1 MDSKPCIVGLGEILW
16 DMLPDGKQ
24 LGGAPANFS
33 YHAKALGGQS
43 YVVSSVGGD
52 ELGREVFEQLN
63 QIHLNHEFIAID
75 PQHPTGTAT
84 VELDSQGGPA
94 FTIHENVAWDHITFS
109 SGLKDLAA
117 RTNAVCFGSWAQRS
131 EVSRETIH
139 SFLESVSPDCLCVF
153 DINLRQSFFSKA
165 IVLGSLKC
173 ADALK
178 LNDDDELLLVSELF
192 SITGSESEV
201 MSKLLNG
208 FQLKLVALTK
218 GREGSCVISPEGD
231 SYYPSRVVEE
241 VVDTVGAGD
250 AFVAAVV
257 VGLLEN
263 LPLET
268 IHKNATSVAAQ
279 VCMKKGATPTLSKDL
294 VGVNN
299 VEGEKK

>member
-24 LGGAPANFS
+24 LGGAPANFA
-33 YHAKALGGQS
+33 YHAKAVGGQS
-43 YVVSSVGGD
+43 HVVSSVGDD
-52 ELGREVFEQLN
+52 ELGREVFERLN
-63 QIHLNHEFIAID
+63 QIHLNHEFIAVD

-84 VELDSQGGPA
+84 VELDSQGSPD
-94 FTIHENVAWDHITFS
+94 FTIHENVAWDYLTFS

-117 RTNAVCFGSWAQRS
+117 RTDAVCFGSLAQRS
-131 EVSRETIH
+131 EVSRKTIY
-139 SFLESVSPDCLCVF
+139 SFLESVSPDCLCIF

-165 IVLGSLKC
+165 IISESLKFG
-173 ADALK
+173 DVLK
-178 LNDDDELLLVSELF
+178 LNDDELLLVSELL
-192 SITGSESEV
+192 SIAGSESEI

-218 GREGSCVISPEGD
+218 GREGSRLISPEGD
-231 SYYPSRVVEE
+231 SYYRSRVVEE

-250 AFVAAVV
+250 AFMAAVV

-279 VCMKKGATPTLSKDL
+279 VCMKKGATPTLSNDL
-294 VGVNN
+294 VEINH
-299 VEGEKK
+299 VEREKK